1 MREDTL
7 KIMADAVYH
16 VNEKKR
22 SVTCQ
27 INSRG
32 EHIYGVAKCNPD
44 DEWDVNLGKAIASL
58 RAEIKQRK
66 RDLANTGEVIEELK
80 QIIKS
85 HEYQVQH
92 GYLKRSE
99 ISRHWDH
106 FLQEAIN
113 EQQLQRENI
122 KFCETEIK
130 RLAKNDEN
138 VTNGTDKC

>member
-32 EHIYGVAKCNPD
+32 EHIYGVSKCSPD
-44 DEWDVNLGKAIASL
+44 DEWDVDLGKAIASL

-66 RDLANTGEVIEELK
+66 RDLANTGDVIEELK
-80 QIIKS
+80 QIIAS

-92 GYLKRSE
+92 GYMKRSE
-99 ISRHWDH
+99 ISRHWNH
-106 FLQEAIN
+106 FLQEAID
-113 EQQLQRENI
+113 EQKIQRENI
-122 KFCETEIK
+122 KFCNSEIK
-130 RLAKNDEN
+130 RLSKNDEN
-138 VTNGTDKC
+138 NTEDTDKC